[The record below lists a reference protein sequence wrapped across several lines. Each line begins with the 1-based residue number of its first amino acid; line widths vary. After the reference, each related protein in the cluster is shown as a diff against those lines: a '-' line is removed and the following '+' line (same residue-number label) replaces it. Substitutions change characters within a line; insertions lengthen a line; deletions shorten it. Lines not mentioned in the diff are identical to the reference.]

1 MTTTLA
7 RLADEVRSA
16 LAAQP
21 RTLPPRWLY
30 DANGSKLFD
39 EITRLPE
46 YYPYA
51 AERAIL
57 EAHSG
62 EIVATTMVP
71 TIVELGSGT
80 SEKTRL
86 LLDAA
91 IANGQLDRFVPFDV
105 SKESLEE
112 AAHRLRQ
119 AYPRLHIDPAAGD
132 FTDDLGPLRSPSRKT
147 VVFLGG
153 TIGNF
158 YPAERAEFLSN
169 VGKLLLPGDWLL
181 LGTDLVKSADRL
193 IAAYDD
199 SKGVTAEFIR
209 NALRALNREMDAD
222 FDPYAFDYVPFWD
235 SHEHR
240 MDLRLRARN
249 AQHIHIT
256 GAALDLDLAS
266 GEEIRMEI
274 STKFTHSQVRA
285 ELAAAD
291 LSAHR
296 TWTDPAGDFALTLA
310 APSRQDE
317 TRTLPDPAS
326 GIGRSVNRS
335 WYDSSC

>member
-1 MTTTLA
+1 MTTTLT
-7 RLADEVRSA
+7 RLADEVRSG

-21 RTLPPRWLY
+21 RVLSPRWLY
-30 DANGSKLFD
+30 DANGATLFD

-71 TIVELGSGT
+71 TIVELGSGR

-91 IANGQLDRFVPFDV
+91 IADGRLDRFVPFDV
-105 SKESLEE
+105 SNESLEE
-112 AAHRLRQ
+112 AADRLRQ
-119 AYPRLHIDPAAGD
+119 AYPGLRIDPVAGD
-132 FTDDLGPLRSPSRKT
+132 FTDVLGPLRSPGRKM

-153 TIGNF
+153 TIGNL

-169 VGKLLLPGDWLL
+169 VGNLLRPGDWFL

-199 SKGVTAEFIR
+199 SMGVTAEFVR
-209 NALRALNREMDAD
+209 NSLRVLNREMDAD
-222 FDPYAFDYVPFWD
+222 FDPYAFDYVPLWD
-235 SHEHR
+235 GHEHR
-240 MDLRLRARN
+240 MDLRLRARD
-249 AQHIHIT
+249 AQHIHVT
-256 GAALDLDLAS
+256 GAALDLDLAA
-266 GEEIRMEI
+266 GEEIRVEI
-274 STKFTHSQVRA
+274 STKFTHGQVRA
-285 ELAAAD
+285 ELAAAG
-291 LSAHR
+291 LSAYK

-310 APSRQDE
+310 ASSSQDE
-317 TRTLPDPAS
+317 TPRTS
-326 GIGRSVNRS
+326 
-335 WYDSSC
+335 

>member
-1 MTTTLA
+1 MTTTLT
-7 RLADEVRSA
+7 RLADEVRSG

-21 RTLPPRWLY
+21 RTLRPRWLY
-30 DANGSKLFD
+30 DENGSKLFD
-39 EITRLPE
+39 QITRLPD

-91 IANGQLDRFVPFDV
+91 IADGRLDRFVPFDV
-105 SKESLEE
+105 SREPLED
-112 AAHRLRQ
+112 AAYRLRQ
-119 AYPRLHIDPAAGD
+119 AYPGLRIDPATGD
-132 FTDDLGPLRSPSRKT
+132 FADDLGPLRSPGRKA

-153 TIGNF
+153 TIGNL

-169 VGKLLLPGDWLL
+169 VGNLLLPGDWFL

-209 NALRALNREMDAD
+209 NSLRVLNREMDAD
-222 FDPYAFDYVPFWD
+222 FDPYAFDYVPLWD

-240 MDLRLRARN
+240 MDLRLRARDS
-249 AQHIHIT
+249 QHVHIT
-256 GAALDLDLAS
+256 SAALDLDLAS

-274 STKFTHSQVRA
+274 STKFTHRQVQA
-285 ELAAAD
+285 ELAAAG
-291 LSAHR
+291 LSAHN

-317 TRTLPDPAS
+317 TVYAS
-326 GIGRSVNRS
+326 
-335 WYDSSC
+335 